1 MYITDISSWALD
13 QFKFC
18 NLGDKRRTTRLIE
31 LAKSLCNHLGRCSHT
46 NMYAPLRCSKN
57 RGINTQ
63 ASER

>member
-31 LAKSLCNHLGRCSHT
+31 LAKSLCNHLGKSIS
-46 NMYAPLRCSKN
+46 AD
-57 RGINTQ
+57 
-63 ASER
+63 